1 MPCVRFCVNCSGVLN
16 FCRIWRNV
24 ILSIR
29 DTSTCPHLDWQ
40 GRETPSKTVRSTEL
54 FALWCSFRWKA
65 GKGLVSD
72 GWKHVFLYT
81 ITASVW
87 QSEQIYPW
95 VLSRMTKTFVNLSS
109 DRIGMSKQF
118 DWTVSSIKC
127 RCFLKNLSNLCSGM
141 ILKCFGSVMK
151 DSHMS
156 FEIWREKMNNGRNFN
171 DEQTCFP

>member
-1 MPCVRFCVNCSGVLN
+1 MAENMF
-16 FCRIWRNV
+16 
-24 ILSIR
+24 
-29 DTSTCPHLDWQ
+29 
-40 GRETPSKTVRSTEL
+40 
-54 FALWCSFRWKA
+54 
-65 GKGLVSD
+65 
-72 GWKHVFLYT
+72 FLYT

-156 FEIWREKMNNGRNFN
+156 FEI
-171 DEQTCFP
+171 